1 MPRTPVR
8 LKDIAL
14 ATGFSAN
21 TVSLAL
27 RESRRIPKETRDL
40 ILAAARQLNY
50 LPNHVAKSLVSRE
63 TKTIGLIL
71 TDIMNP
77 TLTLAARSIERE
89 LAARGYSLMLAASD
103 NVLGKEI
110 AALDVFR
117 SRQVDGIL
125 VYPTA
130 HRQLDRIRPLRES
143 GYPVVLLVA
152 DPDAGLDVVG
162 IDDRRGAYKA
172 VKHLIGL
179 GHRAV
184 AFLDS
189 ARALGNSEKYD
200 GYAAALRD
208 GGSAPNPALVID
220 PHGHRATEGYRA
232 MGELVGRGGRPTALF
247 AANDS
252 LAIGALRWCS
262 DHQVAVPADLA
273 IVGYDDIEAS
283 AYIDVPLT
291 TVHYAA
297 DIVSDLA
304 VKRLLALITAP
315 DRLPEPE
322 VTLIEPELVIRA
334 SCGAAAPADRAAGP
348 SAAATAESS

>member
-1 MPRTPVR
+1 MPRRHVR
-8 LKDIAL
+8 LKDIAQ

-27 RESRRIPKETRDL
+27 RDSRRIPKETRDL
-40 ILAAARQLNY
+40 ILAAAQQLNY
-50 LPNHVAKSLVSRE
+50 LPNRVAKALVSRE

-103 NVLGKEI
+103 NVLDKEV

-130 HRQLDRIRPLRES
+130 HRQLDRIRPLRAS

-172 VKHLIGL
+172 VRHLVGL
-179 GHRAV
+179 GHRAI

-189 ARALGNSEKYD
+189 AGALGNSEKYD
-200 GYAAALRD
+200 GYAAALGD
-208 GGSAPNPALVID
+208 GGSRPDPALVFY

-232 MGELVGRGGRPTALF
+232 IGELFDRGSRPTALF

-252 LAIGALRWCS
+252 LAIGALRWCG

-273 IVGYDDIEAS
+273 IVGYDDIETS

-334 SCGAAAPADRAAGP
+334 SCGAAASPKDVAGTEITAAGTP
-348 SAAATAESS
+348 